1 MGLTIASRLISLAAS
16 AGFVAVALGAFGAH
30 ALEES
35 LNQQQVGWWETATF
49 YLLAHA
55 ICGLSIGLTNPGN
68 KHVHAGWIMVI
79 GALIF
84 SGMLYAMA
92 LGGPRWFGA
101 IVPIGGVGMLMGWA
115 LLCVAGLRSR

>member
-1 MGLTIASRLISLAAS
+1 
-16 AGFVAVALGAFGAH
+16 
-30 ALEES
+30 
-35 LNQQQVGWWETATF
+35 
-49 YLLAHA
+49 
-55 ICGLSIGLTNPGN
+55 
-68 KHVHAGWIMVI
+68 MVI